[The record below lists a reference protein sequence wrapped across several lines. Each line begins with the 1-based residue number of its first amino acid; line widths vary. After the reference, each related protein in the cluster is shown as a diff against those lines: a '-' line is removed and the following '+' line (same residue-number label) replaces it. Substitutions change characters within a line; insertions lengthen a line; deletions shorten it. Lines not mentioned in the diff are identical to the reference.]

1 MRANRVIRCFKHC
14 MKSLS
19 AREIAAFTGGLIEGD
34 AEQVIYKVDRLEEA
48 DAGSLAF
55 FANPKYESQLYGS
68 KAAVVLVPSQWQPA
82 QAVSFTII
90 RTANPYYAF
99 CMVLDRYFNPNEHR
113 SGVEDGASVSPFAKI
128 GEDVYIG
135 HSAYVSDEA
144 EIGEGSKVYP
154 QVYVGKGAS
163 IGRNTILYP
172 GVVVYAGC
180 KIGNDCIIHAGTV
193 IGSDGFGFAP
203 IGDGSYAKIPQIGNV
218 IIEDRVEIGANCS
231 IDRATM
237 GSTIIRKGVKL
248 DNLIQ
253 VAHNAEIGANTVIAA
268 QTGISGSTKVGSR
281 CMIGGQVGFVGHITV
296 ADGTQI
302 GAQSGV
308 QKAITEENQQWIGSP
323 VMPLKEAFKA
333 QVLVRRLPDL
343 QARISELEK
352 KIEQL
357 EKRP

>member
-1 MRANRVIRCFKHC
+1 MNAI
-14 MKSLS
+14 S
-19 AREIAAFTGGLIEGD
+19 ASEIASFTGGKIDGD
-34 AEQVIYKVDRLEEA
+34 SEVWVTRVDRLEEA
-48 DAGSLAF
+48 TEGSLAF
-55 FANPKYESQLYGS
+55 FANPKYESQLYESGAS
-68 KAAVVLVPSQWQPA
+68 VVLVPVHWKPDREVA
-82 QAVSFTII
+82 FTLI

-113 SGVEDGASVSPFAKI
+113 SGIDNGAFVSAFATLGDDI
-128 GEDVYIG
+128 YIG
-135 HSAYVSDEA
+135 SSAYVGDEV
-144 EIGEGSKVYP
+144 ELGNNVKIYP
-154 QVYVGKGAS
+154 QVYLGKGVK
-163 IGRNTILYP
+163 IGDNSILYP
-172 GVVVYAGC
+172 GVKVYAGC
-180 KIGNDCIIHAGTV
+180 SIGSDCIIHAGTV

-218 IIEDRVEIGANCS
+218 IIEDRVEIGANCA

-268 QTGISGSTKVGSR
+268 QTGISGSTRLGER
-281 CMIGGQVGFVGHITV
+281 CMVGGQVGFVGHIHI
-296 ADGTQI
+296 AAGTQI

-333 QVLVRRLPDL
+333 QVLVRNLPDL
-343 QARISELEK
+343 QNRIKELESRMNELLNK
-352 KIEQL
+352 Q
-357 EKRP
+357 